1 MTTDDSARSLDD
13 TVAALA
19 AGPTGL
25 TPSAALQTVDRWHAA
40 CLAEDTLDLS
50 GVAEGLAQLKTQLQ
64 GRLDGAALADTLA
77 RLADDTA
84 AAAAQVSDAR
94 LQPTLERLGAT
105 LSRMAGVLG

>member
-1 MTTDDSARSLDD
+1 MTIDDSARSLDD

-25 TPSAALQTVDRWHAA
+25 TPSAALATVDRWHAA

-50 GVAEGLAQLKTQLQ
+50 GIAGGLAALKTQLS

-77 RLADDTA
+77 RLGDDTT
-84 AAAAQVSDAR
+84 AAAAQVHDAR
-94 LQPTLERLGAT
+94 LPPTLERLGAT
-105 LSRMAGVLG
+105 LTRFAGILA

>member
-1 MTTDDSARSLDD
+1 MTIDDSTRSLDD

-19 AGPTGL
+19 AGPTGM
-25 TPSAALQTVDRWHAA
+25 TPSAALAVIDRWHAA

-50 GVAEGLAQLKTQLQ
+50 GIAEGLDALRTQLA

-77 RLADDTA
+77 RLGDDTT

-94 LQPTLERLGAT
+94 LQPSLERLGAT
-105 LSRMAGVLG
+105 LTRIAGVLA